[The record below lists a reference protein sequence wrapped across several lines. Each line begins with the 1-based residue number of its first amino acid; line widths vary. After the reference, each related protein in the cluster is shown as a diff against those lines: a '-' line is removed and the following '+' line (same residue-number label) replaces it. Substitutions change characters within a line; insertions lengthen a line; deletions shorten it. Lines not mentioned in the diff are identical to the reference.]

1 MKISELTLA
10 AQVNETDA
18 FATTQ
23 SSGGGVF
30 ASAKTTL
37 RMLADKIVT
46 SMNFTSDLQTSNKTV
61 SGAINEKI
69 QSSSIAPTEVSPA
82 ESNHSVGEHITYN
95 GERYKVTQAIVITD
109 SLVVG
114 TNIVKETVEESFEAG
129 GGILPHIVIN
139 AQHGDTIVVNKGATL
154 YYPVETESGVFEVDV
169 KEFGTYTITID
180 NSNTIIL
187 LVDIVKVYTVN
198 SSPEGSTVTPTDDV
212 GIWLE
217 CGERTESYTTL
228 SEILADSTCLSAL
241 ISSENA
247 CDYLVRSTTFATA
260 IVADSGA
267 MALIGLNNYCANS
280 LLADSTWLNAIA
292 NSAYVESVLNVKV
305 PTMTGDT
312 SPSGECIA
320 KTNASGQQK
329 YKAFDND
336 LSTTWSASTTTYDG
350 TEYIG
355 YGFTSAK
362 KIYVAHFIPRY
373 LTGYT
378 EVVAEIKY
386 QGSNDKSNW
395 TDISSTEEIQITTT
409 STQTPHNTEL
419 TTGTNYQY
427 YRALYMS
434 RVSGATTV
442 YPTVAELQFYGR
454 DDV

>member
-1 MKISELTLA
+1 METLMNYDKPLGILLCGA
-10 AQVNETDA
+10 EDIPYGDSNV
-18 FATTQ
+18 
-23 SSGGGVF
+23 
-30 ASAKTTL
+30 KTTL
-37 RMLADKIVT
+37 DNVQK
-46 SMNFTSDLQTSNKTV
+46 
-61 SGAINEKI
+61 
-69 QSSSIAPTEVSPA
+69 SIAPIEISPSTRNYSINEHFMFNGQRVKA
-82 ESNHSVGEHITYN
+82 TSNISIGDTIT
-95 GERYKVTQAIVITD
+95 
-109 SLVVG
+109 VG
-114 TNIVKETVEESFEAG
+114 TNCDLESIEESG
-129 GGILPHIVIN
+129 GSGGILPHIIIN
-139 AQHGDTIVVNKGATL
+139 AQHGDTVVVNKGTTF

-169 KEFGTYTITID
+169 NEFGTYTITID
-180 NSNTIIL
+180 NSNTITL

-198 SSPEGSTVTPTDDV
+198 SSPEGSTVTPTDDI

-228 SEILADSTCLSAL
+228 SEILTDSTCLSAL

-247 CDYLVRSTTFATA
+247 CDYLVRSTTFATD

-267 MALIGLNNYCANS
+267 MTLIGLNNYCANS

-320 KTNASGQQK
+320 KTSVSGQQR

-336 LSTTWSASTTTYDG
+336 LTTTWSATTATYDG

-355 YGFTSAK
+355 YGYTSAK

-454 DDV
+454 EDV